1 MDKRVGPPT
10 WQTYLEKTT
19 QWSHSSAR
27 TITLFPLKALPENP
41 VKVQPARTP
50 TTSMSFLKSTM
61 MMVMVMVMVMMVV
74 VMVVTC
80 IPSQSSSS
88 GTCVGPRATQDSN
101 PRSILN

>member
-1 MDKRVGPPT
+1 MDKRVGLMARY
-10 WQTYLEKTT
+10 TYLEKTT

-50 TTSMSFLKSTM
+50 TTSMSFLMSM
-61 MMVMVMVMVMMVV
+61 MMMVV
-74 VMVVTC
+74 VLVVNQLTC

>member
-1 MDKRVGPPT
+1 MDKRVAPAK

-50 TTSMSFLKSTM
+50 TTSMSFLISTM
-61 MMVMVMVMVMMVV
+61 MMMMRVMVVMMVV
-74 VMVVTC
+74 VVTC